1 MRRRMVWGGG
11 CFCIGMMLFGAMGWT
26 SGCAQLLDI
35 EGDVDIRGGG
45 SSSSS
50 SGAGTSSSS
59 GGSGGGSASSSSGGG
74 SGGGSASSS
83 SGGGTGGTGG
93 GAPTYSWTATDPL
106 AAGGAGTSAC
116 KDYAYALPPWLVFTS
131 PSVNRSSQTSDES
144 LCIGYDA
151 NDARARNVGPKNNAK
166 WGLSIETG
174 RTNLVKQS
182 RSWSGGGE
190 WSTLGGGNA
199 MMVDPNPQTDPAGT
213 MLATKFDNDSMANA
227 TGQESPYQAVSSV
240 RALSTWVMGMGA
252 PIAGCKK
259 FGGGSENCYA
269 RFRHWA
275 DGSAAYANITETK
288 WRRISFTH
296 EAKQNNS
303 ISLNTKD
310 SPAGAGVISGISSFA
325 AFAAQA
331 EDASYPSSYIP
342 TFNTTVTR
350 AKETLYIPA
359 ANAPD
364 VLKNGF
370 FEMTLRFAPNFAHDE
385 ISANY
390 HLLQIR
396 DSEFWRVYMDFATKK
411 IVVWFNNKEAV
422 SSVPLEFARETE
434 IEIKVSNLEG
444 STVKLE
450 VKGTAAG
457 AGMYDAGTPVLAAPT
472 DKNIFILSHYDGAE
486 ECSDLRYF
494 EFK

>member
-59 GGSGGGSASSSSGGG
+59 GG

-166 WGLSIETG
+166 WGLSIETE
-174 RTNLVKQS
+174 RTNVLVYSK
-182 RSWSGGGE
+182 SWSGGGQ
-190 WSTLGGGNA
+190 WPSVGGANA
-199 MMVDPNPQTDPAGT
+199 MKATPNQTDPAGGLEA
-213 MLATKFDNDSMANA
+213 MRMDNDSVANA
-227 TGQESPYQAVSSV
+227 SGQDSQYQSTSSV
-240 RALSTWVMGMGA
+240 RALSTWVMGIGA
-252 PIAGCKK
+252 PIAGCNKS
-259 FGGGSENCYA
+259 GGGTESCYA
-269 RFRHWA
+269 RFKHWSDA
-275 DGSAAYANITETK
+275 SAAYTNITDTIWK
-288 WRRISFTH
+288 RISFTYADVH
-296 EAKQNNS
+296 SAS
-303 ISLNTKD
+303 ITLTTKD
-310 SPAGAGVISGISSFA
+310 TPAGAGIISGVSSFL
-325 AFAAQA
+325 AFGAQA
-331 EDASYPSSYIP
+331 ENASYPSSYIP
-342 TFNTTVTR
+342 TVGAAVTR
-350 AKETLYIPA
+350 AKETLKIPA
-359 ANAPD
+359 TNAPD

-370 FEMTLRFAPNFAHDE
+370 FELTLRFAPNFAHNE
-385 ISANY
+385 ISKNY